1 MRSRAIRLTHVE
13 GAVLAGGASIR
24 MGRDKASVEVDGLAL
39 GASVARA
46 LGECVETVSVVLRPE
61 QRNPLGLPRVD
72 DAHPE
77 RAPIVG
83 IAAALRA
90 AACEA
95 VLIAACDLPGLHP
108 RFLLALLAHV
118 PAAGG
123 PEIVAPVG
131 PNGPEPLIAVYRSAL
146 LPEIERRI
154 AAGDL
159 GLQGLLRERDTRFVA
174 ESLLREIDPELG
186 ALRNLN
192 RPEDL

>member
-1 MRSRAIRLTHVE
+1 M
-13 GAVLAGGASIR
+13 LAGGASTR
-24 MGRDKASVEVDGLAL
+24 MGRDKASLEVDGTALA
-39 GASVARA
+39 ASVASA
-46 LGECVETVSVVLRPE
+46 LCECLETVRVVLRPE
-61 QRNPLGLPRVD
+61 QKNPLGLPRVD
-72 DAHPE
+72 DAHQE

-90 AACEA
+90 SASDA
-95 VLIAACDLPGLHP
+95 VLVAACDLPGLHP

-118 PAAGG
+118 PAVDG

-131 PNGPEPLIAVYRSAL
+131 PNGPEPLIAVYRRVL

-154 AAGDL
+154 AVGELA
-159 GLQGLLRERDTRFVA
+159 LQALIGERDTRFIA